1 MKYDVTIIGAGIV
14 GLATAF
20 QISSRRPDLKLC
32 VIDKEEDIA
41 CHQTGHN
48 SGVIHSGIYYRPGGS
63 KALNCQR
70 GYRYLLEFC
79 DQYQIPYEICG
90 KVIVATQEE
99 ELPRL
104 DKILETGRANRMEGI
119 RTLSKAETREIEPHV
134 RALRSIWVPQ
144 AGIVDYRQV
153 AKTYWRELQD
163 RGADGWFKAKVTAI
177 DQRPDELIIHTD
189 RGEVQTQRLITCGGL
204 YSDKLIQ
211 MTQQWEDVQVLPFR
225 GEYYELVPEKQHLV
239 NNLIYPV
246 PNPNFPFLGVHYTRM
261 IKGGIE
267 AGPNAVLAFKR
278 EGYSRWD
285 IDMRELWETL
295 SFSGFQKIAARY
307 WRDGLNEMVRSYSKR
322 AFVKALQH
330 LIPEV
335 GIADLRRGNAGVRA
349 MACDR
354 LGNLIDDFMIVE
366 QDHRIIHV
374 GNAPSP
380 AATASLAIGETV
392 ANKSLAQM
400 SA

>member
-1 MKYDVTIIGAGIV
+1 MKYDITIIGAGIV

-20 QISSRRPDLKLC
+20 QLSEQRPGIKLC
-32 VIDKEEDIA
+32 IIDKEA
-41 CHQTGHN
+41 GVAHHQTGHN

-70 GYRYLLEFC
+70 GYRYLLDFC
-79 DQYQIPYEICG
+79 DQYQVPYEICG
-90 KVIVATQEE
+90 KVIVATQKE

-104 DKILETGRANRMEGI
+104 DKILETGRANGMEGI
-119 RTLSKAETREIEPHV
+119 RILSKEETLEKEPHV
-134 RALRSIWVPQ
+134 RAVRSIWVPQ
-144 AGIVDYRQV
+144 AGIVHYRQV
-153 AKTYWRELQD
+153 AETYWRELQN
-163 RGADGWFKAKVTAI
+163 RGTKGYFQAKVTTI
-177 DQRPDELIIHTD
+177 EQRPDELIIHTTQ
-189 RGEVQTQRLITCGGL
+189 GSIQTQRLITCGGL

-211 MTQQWEDVQVLPFR
+211 MTQDWDDVHVLPFR

-239 NNLIYPV
+239 NNLIYPI
-246 PNPNFPFLGVHYTRM
+246 PNPDFPFLGVHYTRM

-267 AGPNAVLAFKR
+267 AGPNAVLAFRR

-285 IDMRELWETL
+285 IHLPELWETL
-295 SFSGFQKIAARY
+295 SFPGFQKIAVRY
-307 WRDGLNEMVRSYSKR
+307 WRDGLGEMVRSYSKR

-335 GIADLRRGNAGVRA
+335 GMDDLRRGNAGVRA
-349 MACDR
+349 MACDHH
-354 LGNLIDDFMIVE
+354 GNLIDDFLIVE
-366 QDHRIIHV
+366 QDNRIIHV

-392 ANKSLAQM
+392 ANKALAQM